1 MCPDARLT
9 DACYALFLDHRERP
23 QHGITRKNDGTEPEC
38 VRLMSTDSH
47 YARTITTKGRKAS
60 T

>member
-1 MCPDARLT
+1 MT
-9 DACYALFLDHRERP
+9 DACYALYLERQERP
-23 QHGITRKNDGTEPEC
+23 QRGITKRSDGTAPEC

-47 YARTITTKGRKAS
+47 YVPTITTKGRKAS